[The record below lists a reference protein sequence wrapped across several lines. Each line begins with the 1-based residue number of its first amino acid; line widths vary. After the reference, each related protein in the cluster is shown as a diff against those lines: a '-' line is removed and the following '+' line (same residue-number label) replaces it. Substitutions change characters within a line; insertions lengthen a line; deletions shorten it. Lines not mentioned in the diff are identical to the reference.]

1 MPTYMKNTVLIY
13 DEIVSDQYQHM
24 DYTSR
29 NFTKLVTQ
37 IKDLPS
43 NLFEWYQMKD
53 NDKMERVSYELYGTT
68 DYWDLLILI
77 NDLDALF
84 GMPYSYDIYHTAANE
99 TVNKY
104 IANSKSMI
112 LPDTHIQYM
121 HDAYEDHYAAQN
133 ERGRT
138 IKIVKPSKLQE
149 FLRKCYDLGYF
160 K

>member
-1 MPTYMKNTVLIY
+1 
-13 DEIVSDQYQHM
+13 
-24 DYTSR
+24 
-29 NFTKLVTQ
+29 
-37 IKDLPS
+37 
-43 NLFEWYQMKD
+43 
-53 NDKMERVSYELYGTT
+53 
-68 DYWDLLILI
+68 
-77 NDLDALF
+77 LDALF